1 MLYKK
6 NDANFFYITIIVF
19 YKSFLFR
26 FEILLA
32 IMTNNHFTNVEDLRS
47 ALITDN
53 KQGFTLEV
61 KLENICDIETSFG
74 QMCWDGHA
82 DIVHAFL
89 ENTETTVND
98 KVSSIVGF
106 KAVHIAALRGHLDVM
121 CVLVEH
127 RASIDIRDCI
137 DTTPLLCAV
146 RHQKYDM
153 VKYLI
158 ENGANVNA
166 IDIMDHTP
174 LYEATNKS
182 DFTMVKYLIE
192 SGANVN
198 VEQKDYSITVASSL
212 PLYEATM
219 KGDFIIVKY
228 LIENGA
234 ILYNAREVAY
244 MNDRL
249 TILEYIDSLERLKKL
264 LRCENDFQESVCIVN
279 AISKCC
285 SDSTNSIHPSP

>member
-1 MLYKK
+1 
-6 NDANFFYITIIVF
+6 
-19 YKSFLFR
+19 
-26 FEILLA
+26 
-32 IMTNNHFTNVEDLRS
+32 MTNNHFTNVEDLRS

-61 KLENICDIETSFG
+61 KLENICGIETSFG

-82 DIVHAFL
+82 DIVRAFL

-98 KVSSIVGF
+98 KVSFIAGF

-121 CVLVEH
+121 YVLVEH

-137 DTTPLLCAV
+137 DTTPLSCAV

-166 IDIMDHTP
+166 IDILNHTP

-192 SGANVN
+192 NGANVN
-198 VEQKDYSITVASSL
+198 VEQKDYSISVASSL

-219 KGDFIIVKY
+219 KGDFNIVKY

-234 ILYNAREVAY
+234 ILHNALGVAI
-244 MNDRL
+244 MNERP
-249 TILEYIDSLERLKKL
+249 IIAKYIDSLQRLKAL
-264 LRCENDFQESVCIVN
+264 LRCESDFQESVCIAK
-279 AISKCC
+279 AISKYC
-285 SDSTNSIHPSP
+285 SDSTNSIPPSP

>member
-1 MLYKK
+1 
-6 NDANFFYITIIVF
+6 
-19 YKSFLFR
+19 
-26 FEILLA
+26 
-32 IMTNNHFTNVEDLRS
+32 MTNNHFTNVEDLRS

-53 KQGFTLEV
+53 IQGFTLQV
-61 KLENICDIETSFG
+61 KLVDICFIETSFG

-82 DIVHAFL
+82 DIVRAFL
-89 ENTETTVND
+89 EKKITTVND
-98 KVSSIVGF
+98 IVSKIGKF
-106 KAVHIAALRGHLDVM
+106 TAVHIAALRGHVDVM
-121 CVLVEH
+121 CVLVDYG
-127 RASIDIRDCI
+127 ASIDIA
-137 DTTPLLCAV
+137 DTIQVTPLLYAV

-166 IDIMDHTP
+166 IDIMNHTP

-212 PLYEATM
+212 PLYEAII
-219 KGDFIIVKY
+219 KGDFNIVKY

-234 ILYNAREVAY
+234 ILHNALGVAI
-244 MNDRL
+244 MNERP
-249 TILEYIDSLERLKKL
+249 IIAKYIDSLQRLKTL
-264 LRCENDFQESVCIVN
+264 LCCENDFQESVCIVN
-279 AISKCC
+279 TISNVC
-285 SDSTNSIHPSP
+285 SVSTNGIPPSP